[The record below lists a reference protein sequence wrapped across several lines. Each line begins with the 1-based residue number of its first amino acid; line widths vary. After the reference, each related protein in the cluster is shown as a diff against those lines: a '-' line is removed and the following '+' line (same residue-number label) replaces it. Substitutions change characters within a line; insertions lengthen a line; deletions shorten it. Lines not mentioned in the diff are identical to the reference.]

1 MDIFEQFCQSN
12 EGKTM
17 IYVAENFLD
26 EVKEML
32 GEDRTYHKQFKF
44 KLNEWVYTLEL
55 RAFDRI
61 FFHIMKNNKNISL
74 ILFNRDSKEFKET
87 KRHLIVG
94 EHAQDCRD
102 FIYFQNIFR
111 KIRSVDSRIHK
122 VNTTMIDLELDQ
134 HYLSNIQTFSD
145 EKNDPVE
152 WKKILEKVRYSS
164 LSKELK
170 KEVNQQLHPILTF
183 IKENKKMDLE
193 RSHNINRLLQE
204 DLPNLIDSFVL
215 LQENVQNEQR
225 EAFVE
230 TVKNITSVIQEEVNS
245 VTLAHFQKQLMLFEK
260 RYKK

>member
-26 EVKEML
+26 EVKEVL
-32 GEDRTYHKQFKF
+32 GKDKTYHKQFRF
-44 KLNEWVYTLEL
+44 DLNEWEYVLEL
-55 RAFDRI
+55 RDFDKII
-61 FFHIMKNNKNISL
+61 FWIKKNKEEISFFVFQRDFKIFQEKERQLVVKGHKKNCL
-74 ILFNRDSKEFKET
+74 E
-87 KRHLIVG
+87 
-94 EHAQDCRD
+94 
-102 FIYFQNIFR
+102 FIYFQTILE
-111 KIRSVDSRIHK
+111 KIEEIDSQIHK

-134 HYLSNIQTFSD
+134 HYLEHIQTFSD
-145 EKNDPVE
+145 EKNVPVE
-152 WKKILEKVRYSS
+152 WKKIMEKVRQSS

-170 KEVNQQLHPILTF
+170 KEVNNQLQPILTF

-230 TVKNITSVIQEEVNS
+230 TIKSITSVIQEEVNS
-245 VTLAHFQKQLMLFEK
+245 VTLAHFQKQLLLFEK

>member
-26 EVKEML
+26 EVKETL
-32 GEDRTYHKQFKF
+32 VQDRTYHKAFKF
-44 KLNEWVYTLEL
+44 KLNEWEYTLEL

-61 FFHIMKNNKNISL
+61 FFYIRKNNKNISL
-74 ILFNRDSKEFKET
+74 ILFNRDSKDFKET

-94 EHAQDCRD
+94 GEYKQDCGN

-111 KIRSVDSRIHK
+111 KIRNIDSQIHK
-122 VNTTMIDLELDQ
+122 INTTMIDLEIDQ
-134 HYLSNIQTFSD
+134 HFLDNVETFTN
-145 EKNDPVE
+145 EKNPAE
-152 WKKILEKVRYSS
+152 WKKILEKVRHSS

-170 KEVNQQLHPILTF
+170 KEVNQQLHPIFNF

-215 LQENVQNEQR
+215 LDKNVQKEQC
-225 EAFVE
+225 EAFVK